1 MLLLLLISSNVQV
14 NKRSPDFHT
23 KHGSVLKLVEVNFTS
38 LTVLLHQ
45 ESLLALLEVSNSFQS
60 RLEKVQ
66 KKNLQDRVVS
76 QPSTALP
83 IKVPLSAIPEDE
95 AVVFGQSRA
104 SKLLNMA
111 VN

>member
-1 MLLLLLISSNVQV
+1 MLLLLMSSNVQV

-60 RLEKVQ
+60 RLEKIQ
-66 KKNLQDRVVS
+66 KKDMQDRVVS
-76 QPSTALP
+76 QPSSAALP
-83 IKVPLSAIPEDE
+83 LKIPLSAIPEDE

-104 SKLLNMA
+104 SKLLYRA

>member
-1 MLLLLLISSNVQV
+1 
-14 NKRSPDFHT
+14 
-23 KHGSVLKLVEVNFTS
+23 LVEVNFTS
-38 LTVLLHQ
+38 LTVFLHQ

-76 QPSTALP
+76 QPSSNALR

-104 SKLLNMA
+104 SKLLNVA

>member
-1 MLLLLLISSNVQV
+1 
-14 NKRSPDFHT
+14 
-23 KHGSVLKLVEVNFTS
+23 LKLVEVNFSS

-60 RLEKVQ
+60 RLEIAQ
-66 KKNLQDRVVS
+66 KKNMRDRVVI
-76 QPSTALP
+76 QPSSTAIP
-83 IKVPLSAIPEDE
+83 VKVPLSVIPEEE
-95 AVVFGQSRA
+95 AVVFEQSRA

>member
-1 MLLLLLISSNVQV
+1 
-14 NKRSPDFHT
+14 
-23 KHGSVLKLVEVNFTS
+23 LVEVNFTS

-66 KKNLQDRVVS
+66 KKNLQDRVVI
-76 QPSTALP
+76 QPSSTALP
-83 IKVPLSAIPEDE
+83 MKVPLTVIPEDE

-104 SKLLNMA
+104 SKLSNMT
-111 VN
+111 VNWSL